1 MTCDEELE
9 SLKDEILGEMS
20 AFPELLAKVG
30 RYWAKRAE
38 KASRGLCSF
47 AGDDAHHT
55 AANMCRGQ
63 ISICYETADVVGRT
77 LDALKAK
84 ANAGGADGTSSGTL
98 VV

>member
-1 MTCDEELE
+1 MTCDDELE
-9 SLKDEILGEMS
+9 ALKDEILGEMS
-20 AFPELLAKVG
+20 AFPSLLAKVG

-77 LDALKAK
+77 LESLEAK
-84 ANAGGADGTSSGTL
+84 ARAEGVDGTSGDSS

>member
-1 MTCDEELE
+1 MTCDDELE

-20 AFPELLAKVG
+20 AFPTLLAKAE
-30 RYWAKRAE
+30 RYWKIRAE

-63 ISICYETADVVGRT
+63 ISICYETADVFGRT
-77 LDALKAK
+77 LEALEAKAK
-84 ANAGGADGTSSGTL
+84 ASGADGTSPGPL